1 MLLMLTSM
9 GERRTLGRFVCGEEI
24 ASGPLGILHRA
35 RVYGDA
41 GFEKDFALLIV
52 ADELAADKEAM
63 GRLVR
68 AANGWAR
75 LSHPRIARAHEL
87 AAEGDVHYLVSDWI
101 RGAPLSA
108 LVADGPLPTDAALLV
123 AVEVADAVANAHAR
137 TDLLPGGILHYGLS
151 TDSILV
157 DGDGRVFVRDFGL
170 VNMLVQPGW
179 SDNDDL
185 VDALRY
191 AAPELQIGRGNV
203 DGRADVFALAAVL
216 FELLAG
222 RPAFVGTRAV
232 EIAAQSDA
240 SPPSLTG
247 IPAAAGPLLAR
258 ALAARAAA
266 RLPSLVDF
274 RTQALTLLGERVNT
288 ARSMLAERARDKLP
302 ADVTRR
308 SPLEGVGAPQPQ
320 PTATGIRAPSVAD
333 DFFAAMPE
341 VAGEPLALP
350 PPPSMLPSAANVAT
364 LWGGRPLLPPPSTTV
379 WDPPST
385 TATTTLD
392 ALRRQ
397 RPSVGRRLLPTLAL
411 AAMSLSV
418 ATIAFKIER
427 GRTQQQ
433 AAPTQPAPQAAPP
446 PATDHPQPL
455 QQQPGGQPA
464 PSSPARP
471 PTPTAPALTTNI
483 RSQPTGA
490 QLFVDGKLAGTTPA
504 TLPLAPGVH
513 ALVVVAEGQRLWRGP
528 LDAGVSIEAPL
539 VAAKLPPELDGDAG
553 LKLVCKTPGQYRI
566 FIDGADSG
574 RACPAEQRISMKP
587 GPHHVTLYAPEGDRT
602 VEVERPVNVHDRG
615 SSTRVILDE

>member
-1 MLLMLTSM
+1 MLTSM

-52 ADELAADKEAM
+52 ADELATDKEAM
-63 GRLVR
+63 ARLVR

-123 AVEVADAVANAHAR
+123 AIEVADAVANAHAR
-137 TDLLPGGILHYGLS
+137 TDLLPGGILHLGLS
-151 TDSILV
+151 PECILV

-170 VNMLVQPGW
+170 LHMRVQPGW
-179 SDNDDL
+179 SDDDAF

-191 AAPELQIGRGNV
+191 AAPELQMGRGNF
-203 DGRADVFALAAVL
+203 DGRADVFGLAAVL

-240 SPPSLTG
+240 SPPSLSG

-266 RLPSLVDF
+266 RLPSLADF

-308 SPLEGVGAPQPQ
+308 SPLEGIGNPQP
-320 PTATGIRAPSVAD
+320 PPATGIRAPSVAD

-341 VAGEPLALP
+341 VGGETLPLP
-350 PPPSMLPSAANVAT
+350 PPPSMLPSAASVAT
-364 LWGGRPLLPPPSTTV
+364 PWGGRPLLPPPSTTV

-392 ALRRQ
+392 ALRRK
-397 RPSVGRRLLPTLAL
+397 RPSVGQRMLPAMAL
-411 AAMSLSV
+411 AAMALSV

-427 GRTQQQ
+427 GRTPRDAQSQ
-433 AAPTQPAPQAAPP
+433 PQATEPAIVAQTAPP
-446 PATDHPQPL
+446 PPPVAL
-455 QQQPGGQPA
+455 GA
-464 PSSPARP
+464 PTTS
-471 PTPTAPALTTNI
+471 LTTPLTTTV
-483 RSQPTGA
+483 RSQPSGA
-490 QLFVDGKLAGTTPA
+490 RLFIDGKAAGTTPA
-504 TLPLAPGVH
+504 SLPLPPGVH

-539 VAAKLPPELDGDAG
+539 VAAMLPAEIDGDAG
-553 LKLVCKTPGQYRI
+553 LKLVCKHPGQYRI
-566 FIDGADSG
+566 FVDGADSG
-574 RACPAEQRISMKP
+574 RSCPAEARISMKP
-587 GPHHVTLYAPEGDRT
+587 GPHHITLYAPEGDRT
-602 VEVERPVNVHDRG
+602 VEIERPVNVHDRG

>member
-24 ASGPLGILHRA
+24 ASGPLGVLHRA

-41 GFEKDFALLIV
+41 GFEKDFALLV
-52 ADELAADKEAM
+52 VDDELASDREAM

-87 AAEGDVHYLVSDWI
+87 AAQGDIHYLVSDWI

-108 LVADGPLPTDAALLV
+108 IVEDGPLATDAALLV
-123 AVEVADAVANAHAR
+123 AIEVADAVANAHGR
-137 TDLLPGGILHYGLS
+137 TDLLPGGILHLGLAP
-151 TDSILV
+151 DSILV

-170 VNMLVQPGW
+170 LSMRVEPGW
-179 SDNDDL
+179 ADDDRL

-191 AAPELQIGRGNV
+191 AAPELQMGRGNI
-203 DGRADVFALAAVL
+203 DGRADVFGLAAVL

-232 EIAAQSDA
+232 DIAAQSDA
-240 SPPSLTG
+240 SPPSLSG

-266 RLPSLVDF
+266 RLPSLADF
-274 RTQALTLLGERVNT
+274 RTQAMTLLGDRVAT
-288 ARSMLAERARDKLP
+288 ARAMLAERARDKLP

-308 SPLEGVGAPQPQ
+308 SPLEGISDPP
-320 PTATGIRAPSVAD
+320 PTAIRAPSVAD

-341 VAGEPLALP
+341 VAGEAQPLP

-364 LWGGRPLLPPPSTTV
+364 PWGGRPLLPPPSTTV

-397 RPSVGRRLLPTLAL
+397 RPKLWKRMLPPAALVAMAL
-411 AAMSLSV
+411 AV
-418 ATIAFKIER
+418 ATVAFKIER
-427 GRTQQQ
+427 GRTQQPSQ
-433 AAPTQPAPQAAPP
+433 PSAAPTQPTTAQPTTAQPT
-446 PATDHPQPL
+446 ATQPTTA
-455 QQQPGGQPA
+455 Q
-464 PSSPARP
+464 
-471 PTPTAPALTTNI
+471 PTAPAATTPATLPRATI
-483 RSQPTGA
+483 VRSQPTGA
-490 QLFVDGKLAGTTPA
+490 KLFVDGKTAGTTPA
-504 TLPLAPGVH
+504 TLSLSPGPH
-513 ALVVVAEGQRLWRGP
+513 ALVLVAEGQRLWRGP
-528 LDAGVSIEAPL
+528 LEAGVTIEAPL
-539 VAAKLPPELDGDAG
+539 APATLPPAIDGEAG
-553 LKLVCKTPGQYRI
+553 LKLVCKRPGQYRI
-566 FIDGADSG
+566 FVDGADSG
-574 RACPAEQRISMKP
+574 RACPAEERISMKP
-587 GPHHVTLYAPEGDRT
+587 GLHHVTLYAAEGDRT
-602 VEVERPVNVHDRG
+602 VEIERPVTVHDRG